1 MKRPTGGD
9 GRDLGHGSAL
19 LGGVCR
25 RHLAI
30 TLARW
35 PGCPW
40 AIPITALA
48 VAPEAST
55 PAAVTAEAAAL
66 AAEAAALTIAPVVA
80 VALAHLHGGFSL
92 VLLDAD
98 RQKADD
104 IGGQTH

>member
-19 LGGVCR
+19 LGGVWR
-25 RHLAI
+25 RHLAF

-35 PGCPW
+35 PGSPW

-55 PAAVTAEAAAL
+55 PAAVAAEAAAVAAEAAAL
-66 AAEAAALTIAPVVA
+66 TAKAAPLTIAPVVA
-80 VALAHLHGGFSL
+80 VALAHLHGGFGL

-98 RQKADD
+98 RQKAD
-104 IGGQTH
+104 